1 MTTEYTL
8 SESRK
13 QTIQKIMSDLTVR
26 KMSRMSPIT
35 TNVIMFELCDD
46 QVILPFYYA
55 KKTFNI
61 EPNYKKSKYD
71 KFDDIDIKKL
81 KKSSDNI
88 SLSFLILII
97 IFAIIL
103 IEPTV
108 I

>member
-8 SESRK
+8 TDSRR

-35 TNVIMFELCDD
+35 TNVVMFEICDN

-61 EPNYKKSKYD
+61 IPNNND
-71 KFDDIDIKKL
+71 
-81 KKSSDNI
+81 
-88 SLSFLILII
+88 LS
-97 IFAIIL
+97 
-103 IEPTV
+103 
-108 I
+108 